1 LPTKTKSNNRK
12 GKQPG
17 EAVPGAAAQSPTRSD
32 QSQRAGELTQLGTMG
47 KAFTIL
53 EILCS
58 QPEPLTMSEIVA
70 RTGLTKP
77 TAHRIATMLA
87 DMGFIERDT
96 LKRGYIEG
104 PRLIKLSLDILT
116 AAAPRN
122 MRHAILRSVSDEIGE
137 SCNFGVLSGAEVIYI
152 DRVEAKWPLGL
163 RFEEGSQVPAHC
175 TATGKLLLA
184 LLPERECRQTLASMP
199 LAQYTRRTIV
209 DPDKLRGAIAECART
224 QTGVDD
230 QEFIDGVVCI
240 AVPVIADNGQVA
252 GGIAVSAP
260 EARVNMEQLHEF
272 LPTMRRAAVQ
282 LGKTYRFKED
292 PD

>member
-1 LPTKTKSNNRK
+1 MPLKSPSK
-12 GKQPG
+12 ELKPQ
-17 EAVPGAAAQSPTRSD
+17 AVSDLAKNPAQSAGSART
-32 QSQRAGELTQLGTMG
+32 GELTQLGTMG

-87 DMGFIERDT
+87 EMGFIERDN

-122 MRHAILRSVSDEIGE
+122 MRHAILNAVSEEIGE
-137 SCNFGVLSGAEVIYI
+137 TCNFGVLSGSEVTYV

-163 RFEEGSQVPAHC
+163 RFEAGAQVPAHC

-184 LLPERECRQTLASMP
+184 LLPERECKQTLASMP
-199 LAQYTRRTIV
+199 LTRHTARTITERG
-209 DPDKLRGAIAECART
+209 KLRAAIKQSAAA
-224 QTGVDD
+224 QMGIDD
-230 QEFIDGVVCI
+230 QEFIDGVVCV
-240 AVPVIADNGQVA
+240 AVPVIADNGQIA
-252 GGIAVSAP
+252 GGLAVSAP
-260 EARVNMEQLHEF
+260 EARVTMSQLRQF
-272 LPTMRRAAVQ
+272 VPNMRRAAVQ

-292 PD
+292 G

>member
-1 LPTKTKSNNRK
+1 MPLKSPSK
-12 GKQPG
+12 ELKPQ
-17 EAVPGAAAQSPTRSD
+17 AVSDLAKNPAQSAS
-32 QSQRAGELTQLGTMG
+32 SARAGELTQLGTMG

-87 DMGFIERDT
+87 EMGFIERDN

-122 MRHAILRSVSDEIGE
+122 MRHAILNSVSEEIGE
-137 SCNFGVLSGAEVIYI
+137 TCNFGVLSGSEVTYV

-163 RFEEGSQVPAHC
+163 RFEAGTQVPAHC
-175 TATGKLLLA
+175 TATGKLLLG
-184 LLPERECRQTLASMP
+184 LLPEREGRQTLASMP
-199 LAQYTRRTIV
+199 LTRHTNRTII
-209 DPDKLRGAIAECART
+209 DLEKLRAAIKQSAEA
-224 QTGVDD
+224 QMGIDD
-230 QEFIDGVVCI
+230 QEFIDGVVCV

-252 GGIAVSAP
+252 GGLAVSAP
-260 EARVNMEQLHEF
+260 EARVTMNQLRQFVPH
-272 LPTMRRAAVQ
+272 MRRAAVQ

-292 PD
+292 G